1 MTQSSENLPR
11 FPFVLVDVTAEAA
24 DEMSGLLFELGAD
37 GIEERDATTLA
48 KGANGQVTLVA
59 SFATHDAAK
68 EAVTQLDTKHNPR
81 IEEIIGDAWRDAWK
95 EHFHPF
101 LLCEG
106 LVVAP
111 PWEKYDGSS
120 GKARVLELEPGRAF
134 GTGLHETT
142 SLVAQALSTHV
153 AEFAGKDVL
162 DVGCGSGILSLV
174 ALAFGAQSARAIDND
189 ADVIGVVVENAERND
204 FASRVET
211 DTTDIADITK
221 KYPVVVA
228 NIEADVLIKM
238 AASLSKSVDARG
250 LLVLSGILT
259 PQQDR
264 VRAAFSNFELL
275 DTPARGEWIALVLR
289 APADR

>member
-1 MTQSSENLPR
+1 
-11 FPFVLVDVTAEAA
+11 
-24 DEMSGLLFELGAD
+24 MSGLLFELGAD

-48 KGANGQVTLVA
+48 KGAQTDAGLVTLVA

-68 EAVTQLDTKHNPR
+68 EALAQLDASNNPR
-81 IEEIIGDAWRDAWK
+81 LEEIIGDAWRDAWK

-120 GKARVLELEPGRAF
+120 GEARVLELEPGRAF

-142 SLVAQALSTHV
+142 SLVAQALSEH
-153 AEFAGKDVL
+153 ANAFAGKNIL

-174 ALAFGAQSARAIDND
+174 ALAFGAKAARAIDND

-204 FASRVET
+204 FGARVNA
-211 DTTDIADITK
+211 DTTDITGISE

-238 AASLSKSVDARG
+238 SAALEQSVEPRG
-250 LLVLSGILT
+250 LLVLSGILA
-259 PQQDR
+259 PQKDR
-264 VRAAFSNFELL
+264 VLAAFSRFELL
-275 DTPARGEWIALVLR
+275 DAPARGEWVALVLR
-289 APADR
+289 AA

>member
-1 MTQSSENLPR
+1 VTQSPENLPR
-11 FPFVLVDVTAEAA
+11 FPFVLVDVTTEAA

-48 KGANGQVTLVA
+48 KGAAGLVTLVA

-68 EAVTQLDTKHNPR
+68 EALAQLDATNNPR
-81 IEEIIGDAWRDAWK
+81 LEEIVGDAWRDAWK

-120 GKARVLELEPGRAF
+120 GEARVLELEPGRAF

-142 SLVAQALSTHV
+142 SLVAQALSKHTD
-153 AEFAGKDVL
+153 AFAGKNIL

-174 ALAFGAQSARAIDND
+174 ALAFGAKAARAVDND

-204 FASRVET
+204 FAARVNA
-211 DTTDIADITK
+211 DTTDIAHITE

-238 AASLSKSVDARG
+238 SDALSKSVEARG
-250 LLVLSGILT
+250 LLVLSGILA
-259 PQQDR
+259 PQKDR
-264 VRAAFSNFELL
+264 VVAAFSQFELL
-275 DTPARGEWIALVLR
+275 DAPERGEWVALVLR
-289 APADR
+289 AA

>member
-1 MTQSSENLPR
+1 MSQSPENLPR

-48 KGANGQVTLVA
+48 KGENGLVTLVA

-68 EAVTQLDTKHNPR
+68 EAIAQLDAASHPR
-81 IEEIIGDAWRDAWK
+81 IEEIVGDAWRDAWK

-111 PWEKYDGSS
+111 PWEKYDGSF

-142 SLVAQALSTHV
+142 SLVAQALAKH
-153 AEFAGKDVL
+153 ADEFAGKPIL

-174 ALAFGAQSARAIDND
+174 ALAFGASQARAIDND
-189 ADVIGVVVENAERND
+189 ADVIGVVRENAERNA
-204 FASRVET
+204 FAARVEA
-211 DTTDIADITK
+211 DATDIADITK

-238 AASLSKSVDARG
+238 SVALAKSVDARG
-250 LLVLSGILT
+250 LLVLSGILA
-259 PQQDR
+259 PQQER
-264 VRAAFSNFELL
+264 VRAAFSQFEWL

-289 APADR
+289 AS

>member
-1 MTQSSENLPR
+1 MSQSSENLPR
-11 FPFVLVDVTAEAA
+11 FPFVLVDVTTEAA
-24 DEMSGLLFELGAD
+24 DEMSGFLFELGAD

-48 KGANGQVTLVA
+48 KGANGLVTLVA

-68 EAVTQLDTKHNPR
+68 EAIAELDAANNPR
-81 IEEIIGDAWRDAWK
+81 LEEIVGDAWRDAWK

-111 PWEKYDGSS
+111 PWEKYDGSF
-120 GKARVLELEPGRAF
+120 GNARVLELEPGRAF

-142 SLVAQALSTHV
+142 SLVAQALAKHV
-153 AEFAGKDVL
+153 DAFAGKNIL

-174 ALAFGAQSARAIDND
+174 ALAFGAQSARAVDND
-189 ADVIGVVVENAERND
+189 ADVIGVVRENAERND
-204 FASRVET
+204 FGSRIEA
-211 DTTDIADITK
+211 DTTDIADIIE

-238 AASLSKSVDARG
+238 SAALFKSVESRG
-250 LLVLSGILT
+250 VLVLSGILT
-259 PQQDR
+259 PQKDR
-264 VRAAFSNFELL
+264 VVAAFSSFELL
-275 DTPARGEWIALVLR
+275 DAPARGEWVALVLR
-289 APADR
+289 AP